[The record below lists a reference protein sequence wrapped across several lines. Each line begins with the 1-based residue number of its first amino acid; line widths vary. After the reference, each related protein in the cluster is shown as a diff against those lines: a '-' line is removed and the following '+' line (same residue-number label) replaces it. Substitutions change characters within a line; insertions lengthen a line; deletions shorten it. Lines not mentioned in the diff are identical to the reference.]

1 MPSVDLEQQH
11 QLFLVTSD
19 SELPSEDEKVTES
32 PSRMVRFSTRQAL
45 VTGAGLFCLGLLAT
59 FASAGKDISKEDH
72 VQMLNANAITAVT
85 SPNVNTVQPAE
96 CTYRIR
102 NAATGLYL
110 NVAGGVMK
118 IETNVQL
125 YNNPSSID
133 SQWLL
138 KHVNGTNY
146 STFAAWKD
154 TGLVLNLA
162 GGGEFSTNVQLYN
175 NANSTDSQWQ
185 ITTADNETYW
195 IQAANTGMYVCSEGN
210 LIESNVKVC
219 ENSAEPTAQWM
230 LETVSCE
237 DDSLALNGIMP
248 YEMAA
253 QNCTWNL
260 KHVMSGLFLNVAG
273 GATANESNVQLYNNP
288 NSTDSQW
295 ILAGAMNSA
304 GTIVPGRTNLLFK
317 NNVGFALNLAGG
329 GSFGLQN
336 IQIYNNP
343 TSSDSQCIIYQIGG
357 NSINVTDA
365 GDNSTNATVA
375 VGNSTNATNAEGNS
389 TTYFLIKSVNA
400 PIFLGANGAANEA
413 NVQFFH
419 DASTP
424 YVQWVLQP
432 LGDCA

>member
-1 MPSVDLEQQH
+1 
-11 QLFLVTSD
+11 
-19 SELPSEDEKVTES
+19 
-32 PSRMVRFSTRQAL
+32 
-45 VTGAGLFCLGLLAT
+45 
-59 FASAGKDISKEDH
+59 
-72 VQMLNANAITAVT
+72 MLNANAITTLT
-85 SPNVNTVQPAE
+85 SPNVSTVQPAE

-102 NAATGLYL
+102 NAATGLYM
-110 NVAGGVMK
+110 NIAGGVMK
-118 IETNVQL
+118 IETNVQV
-125 YNNPSSID
+125 YNNPSSLD

-138 KHVNGTNY
+138 KHVNGTDY

-154 TGLVLNLA
+154 TGMVLNLA

-185 ITTADNETYW
+185 ITTADNVTYW
-195 IQAANTGMYVCSEGN
+195 IQAANNNMYVCSEGN

-219 ENSAEPTAQWM
+219 ENSSEPTAQWM

-248 YEMAA
+248 YEPAT

-273 GATANESNVQLYNNP
+273 GATANEANVQLYGNP

-295 ILAGAMNSA
+295 VLAGAMNSA
-304 GTIVPGRTNLLFK
+304 GAIVPGRTNLLTK

-329 GSFGLQN
+329 GSFDLAN
-336 IQIYNNP
+336 AQIYNNP
-343 TSSDSQCIIYQIGG
+343 TSSDSQFIIYQIGG
-357 NSINVTDA
+357 DSTNATDA
-365 GDNSTNATVA
+365 GGNSTNATVA
-375 VGNSTNATNAEGNS
+375 GGNSTNATVDGGNSTNVTDAGGNSTNATVDGRRLPEDGNSTNATDSLGNSTNATDAGGNSTNATNADGNS
-389 TTYFLIKSVNA
+389 TTYFLIKSVNG
-400 PIFLGANGAANEA
+400 PEFSGMFLGANGAANET
-413 NVQFFH
+413 NVQLFA